1 MLGLRLTEEG
11 VSEVEFARRYRE
23 DMRVIF
29 GPELAKLENEGL
41 LETLNDDRKTIRLT
55 RRGRLLGN
63 RVFMSF
69 VGDPESK

>member
-1 MLGLRLTEEG
+1 
-11 VSEVEFARRYRE
+11 
-23 DMRVIF
+23 VIF